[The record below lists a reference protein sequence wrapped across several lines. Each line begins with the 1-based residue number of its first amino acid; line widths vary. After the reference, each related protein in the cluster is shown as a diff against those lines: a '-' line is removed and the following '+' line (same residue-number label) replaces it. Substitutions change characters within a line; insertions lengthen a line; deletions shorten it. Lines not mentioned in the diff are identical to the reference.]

1 MAKEKTQHVLR
12 IHVASIPKCDVVL
25 EFSFPEA
32 DLHPRIRRAL
42 AVTIRDTLPPHNFQ
56 ITSDAAYL
64 LLNQLTGV
72 RDNPEPTSRFSRALV
87 HQGITFKEMIPL
99 NSDVAFNE
107 KAVYCSSSTLVP
119 APGVLERYAVEKFP
133 ETGQSVVSSNIA
145 RIGLVDD
152 RLFVTFSS
160 GLTYVYEGATEQIYR
175 DLLAAESV
183 GSLIRKTVINVLPCS
198 VLDVPANTPGT

>member
-1 MAKEKTQHVLR
+1 MAKEKIQHVLR
-12 IHVASIPKCDVVL
+12 IHVASIPVCDAVL

-42 AVTIRDTLPPHNFQ
+42 AVSIRDTMSHDQLKV
-56 ITSDAAYL
+56 TSDSAAML
-64 LLNQLTGV
+64 VNQLTAAHG
-72 RDNPEPTSRFSRALV
+72 EPVKRFRAALTL
-87 HQGITFKEMIPL
+87 QGIDFKQAIPL
-99 NSDVAFNE
+99 ASDVAFNE
-107 KAVYCSSSTLVP
+107 KATYCNSSTLVP
-119 APGVLERYAVEKFP
+119 APGALERYAFEKFP
-133 ETGQSVVSSNIA
+133 ESGQSVVSSNIA
-145 RIGLVDD
+145 KLGLTDD

-198 VLDVPANTPGT
+198 VLDEPVNTPGT